1 MLNEHQ
7 EQALL
12 MNWCEVMEGAFPELK
27 LLYAIPNGGVRHI
40 GTAKKLKAE
49 GVKPGVPDLCLPVA
63 RKGFHGLF
71 SEMKRG
77 KGGRLSD
84 PQKWWAENLTKQ
96 GYRAV
101 MCQGMAEAKKEL
113 ISYLQTM

>member
-63 RKGFHGLF
+63 RKGFHGLYI
-71 SEMKRG
+71 EMKRE